1 MNFSKPFSAAA
12 ATFLPDAAFCK
23 GTIIAAQMPLAPGTR
38 LSQYEILTPLGAGS
52 MGEVYRARDTRLER
66 DVAIK
71 VLPELVSSEPDRL
84 HRFEVEAKAAA
95 ALNHP
100 NILAVYQMGTYAGV
114 PYLVSEL
121 LEGKTL
127 AESVRRGPLPLRKA
141 IDYGVQIA
149 HGLAAAHEK
158 GIVHRDL
165 KPDNLFVTK
174 DERIKILDFGLAKV
188 VQPRESPTH
197 AAPTLTMPGVAMG
210 TVGYMSPEQVRGLG
224 TDHRT
229 DIFASGAILY
239 EMVMGKRTFERPTS
253 ADTMSAIL
261 NEDPAPISELAPET
275 PVALQRVVLRC
286 LEKNAE
292 QRFQSASDLAFA
304 LESLSDSAITAPS
317 GAHAI
322 HSPTKHAPIKKDGA
336 QRDEPHRPPTA
347 FIAGALLV
355 TAAAVALG
363 YLWMQPA
370 AVPKVSNYVQLT
382 HDGAPKSLI
391 GTDGSRLYLGIGAG
405 NSGSFAPHGIA
416 EMSVSGGEPRK
427 MPIMPSPDMVPVD
440 LSPDGSELL
449 VVDGEGAPPRGPL
462 WSLAILGGSPRRL
475 GNIAEA
481 AAWSPDGKTLAY
493 SDLSELFLA
502 KADGT
507 ESRKLLSV
515 KGDIKNISWSADS
528 SYLRF
533 DSSES
538 AGTLG
543 QQLAWEVSSAGT
555 GLHRLL
561 AGWHDPPDECCG
573 KWTADGKYFVFQSKN
588 QIWALP
594 QKGSFLHSEPK
605 PIALTSSPLSL
616 SSPLPSKD
624 GKKLFVIG
632 QTYRGELMRY
642 DAKSGQFF
650 PFLGGISAEY
660 VAFSKDGQW
669 VTYVS
674 YREGTLWRSKLDG
687 SERLQLTYPPTY
699 AVLPRWSPD
708 GKNIIFFEFE
718 VSSEKPA
725 RIYQV
730 ASEGGSPRQLMP
742 DDARQQLDPNWSPDG
757 SKIVFGNESNDPSSA
772 IHVLDV
778 ASRQVSDLPD
788 SQGLYSPR
796 WSPDGRYISAFSA
809 DSMKLLLFDFQTRK
823 WSELASGSLGW
834 LNWSRDGQYVY
845 VLDNRGK
852 DAVVRIRIRDRR
864 IEQVADLKSLA
875 TTGRYGG
882 CLSLAPDDS
891 PLLLRD
897 TGTRDVYSVD
907 WETP

>member
-1 MNFSKPFSAAA
+1 MAL
-12 ATFLPDAAFCK
+12 T
-23 GTIIAAQMPLAPGTR
+23 PGTR
-38 LSQYEILTPLGAGS
+38 LSQYEILSPLGAGS
-52 MGEVYRARDTRLER
+52 MGEVYRARDTRLDR

-71 VLPELVSSEPDRL
+71 VLPELVSSSPERL
-84 HRFEVEAKAAA
+84 QRFEVEAKAAA

-174 DERIKILDFGLAKV
+174 DGRVKILDFGLAKV
-188 VQPRESPTH
+188 VAPKDAAAN
-197 AAPTLTMPGVAMG
+197 AAPTLTLPGVAIG
-210 TVGYMSPEQVRGLG
+210 TVGYMSPEQVRGLE

-229 DIFASGAILY
+229 DIFAFGAILY
-239 EMVMGKRTFERPTS
+239 EMVMGRGTFDRPTS

-275 PVALQRVVLRC
+275 PVGFQRVVRRC
-286 LEKNAE
+286 LEKNPE

-304 LESLSDSAITAPS
+304 LEALSDSGVSSPS

-322 HSPTKHAPIKKDGA
+322 RRDGSNVSGRGPGETRIRGTKHD
-336 QRDEPHRPPTA
+336 D
-347 FIAGALLV
+347 LLRSR
-355 TAAAVALG
+355 AAIMAVALVIAFVG
-363 YLWMQPA
+363 VVLAYFWMRPA
-370 AVPKVSNYVQLT
+370 AVPTVSNYVQLT
-382 HDGAPKSLI
+382 HDGLPKSLI
-391 GTDGSRLYLGIGAG
+391 GTDGSRLYLGLGV
-405 NSGSFAPHGIA
+405 GSSASFTFHDFA
-416 EMSVSGGEPRK
+416 EMSTAGGEPRQIS
-427 MPIMPSPDMVPVD
+427 IMPSPDMVPVG
-440 LSPDGSELL
+440 LSPDGSQLL
-449 VVDGEGAPPRGPL
+449 VVDGRGAPPRGPMWTL
-462 WSLAILGGSPRRL
+462 PILGGSPRRL
-475 GNIAEA
+475 GDIAGET
-481 AAWSPDGKTLAY
+481 AAWSPDGKMLAY
-493 SDLSELFLA
+493 SNLSDLFVA

-507 ESRKLLSV
+507 EARKLLTV
-515 KGDIKNISWSADS
+515 KGDIKNIAWSPDAS
-528 SYLRF
+528 HLRF
-533 DSSES
+533 DTTES

-543 QQLAWEVSSAGT
+543 QQLAWEVSASGSAAGT
-555 GLHRLL
+555 DLHRLL

-573 KWTADGKYFVFQSKN
+573 KWTADGKYFVFQSKG

-594 QKGSFLHSEPK
+594 QKGSFLRSELFRSEPK

-616 SSPLPSKD
+616 SSPLPSRD
-624 GKKLFVIG
+624 GKKLFLIG

-642 DAKSGQFF
+642 DSKSGQFS

-674 YREGTLWRSKLDG
+674 YREGALWRSKVDG
-687 SERLQLTYPPTY
+687 SERLQLTYPPMY
-699 AVLPRWSPD
+699 PVLPRWSPD
-708 GKNIIFFEFE
+708 GKKIVFFEFAAGADKPGKIYE
-718 VSSEKPA
+718 VSP
-725 RIYQV
+725 
-730 ASEGGSPRQLMP
+730 EGGSPRPLMP
-742 DDARQQLDPNWSPDG
+742 EDPRQQLDPNWSPDG
-757 SKIVFGNESNDPSSA
+757 SKMVFSNESNDPSSA

-778 ASRQVSDLPD
+778 ASRKASDLPG

-809 DSMKLLLFDFQTRK
+809 DSMRLLLFDFQTQK
-823 WSELASGSLGW
+823 WTELATGSLSW

-845 VLDNRGK
+845 VLDYRGK
-852 DAVVRIRIRDRR
+852 NAVVRIRISDRKT
-864 IEQVADLKSLA
+864 EQVADLKNFA

-882 CLSLAPDDS
+882 GLALAPDDS

-897 TGTRDVYSVD
+897 TGTQDVYSVD